1 MTRKATIAVS
11 IAVLG
16 YLLFWAGAWGVANL
30 TSLGPRRI
38 MAVLERGVGD
48 NSLVAWDS
56 AHNNLQKAH
65 NLNPINADYFYDMGR
80 LSEWRAMGLPVWTP
94 EARQYRS
101 KAIEY
106 FRLAL
111 TMRPSSSFMWAQL
124 AHSKALN
131 QEVDKETFDAMEKAI
146 VFGPWAESARLKLI
160 WVGIAI
166 WDMLPAQHKEQLNKI
181 IVRELRRGYHAKYVI
196 ATAVWLGWTEN
207 LRPLITEES
216 NKKRFERV
224 LRKFGKR

>member
-1 MTRKATIAVS
+1 MIRKVTITVS
-11 IAVLG
+11 LALLG
-16 YLLFWAGAWGVANL
+16 YFIVWAGAWGIASL
-30 TSLGPRRI
+30 ASLGPRHI
-38 MAVLERGVGD
+38 MAVLERDIGDTNWVAWQSVGD
-48 NSLVAWDS
+48 NL
-56 AHNNLQKAH
+56 HKAH
-65 NLNPINADYFYDMGR
+65 SLNPVSADYVYDMGR
-80 LSEWRAMGLPVWTP
+80 LYEWRAMGLPVWTP

-106 FRLAL
+106 FRQAL

-131 QEVDKETFDAMEKAI
+131 QEVDEETFDAMEKAV
-146 VFGPWAESARLKLI
+146 VFGPWSEAARLKLI

-166 WDMLPAQHKEQLNKI
+166 WDMLPAQHKKQLNKI
-181 IVRELRRGYHAKYVI
+181 IVRALSHWNQSGYVI

-207 LRPLITEES
+207 LRPLITKES
-216 NKKRFERV
+216 DMRKLERT